1 MKTLTHI
8 VDDKQVA
15 IKDVTT
21 IIIIFFSIWVFFHEY
36 SLFTGQQ
43 GKWEGNSSLPLPPA
57 L

>member
-21 IIIIFFSIWVFFHEY
+21 IIIIFFFYLGFLSRI
-36 SLFTGQQ
+36 FTIHRTAGEV
-43 GKWEGNSSLPLPPA
+43 GG
-57 L
+57 